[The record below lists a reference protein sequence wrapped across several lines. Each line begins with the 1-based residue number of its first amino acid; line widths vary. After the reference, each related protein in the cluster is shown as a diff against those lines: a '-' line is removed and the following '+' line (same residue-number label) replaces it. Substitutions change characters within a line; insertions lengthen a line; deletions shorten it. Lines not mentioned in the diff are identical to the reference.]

1 MISSSEQQNQ
11 SWEEDNGVLGQHE
24 CITISS
30 IMIPKVITLDRN
42 STLRDALRLFRTHNL
57 RHLVVVNE
65 KMHVQGIFTKRDLL
79 AVEGPGLD
87 RSIVSVANTEVR
99 TAYPDTCIRVVA
111 QTMLHHKIGCMPI
124 VDASTTHRVLVGI
137 VTEAD
142 FVRSFALT
150 AQCVCGVMH
159 A

>member
-1 MISSSEQQNQ
+1 MSSSSEQQNQ
-11 SWEEDNGVLGQHE
+11 SWDGKSMLDQNE
-24 CITISS
+24 CVPISS
-30 IMIPKVITLDRN
+30 MMVPKVITLDRS
-42 STLRDALRLFRTHNL
+42 STLRDALRLFRAHNL

-99 TAYPDTCIRVVA
+99 TAYPGTCIRIVA

-124 VDASTTHRVLVGI
+124 VDESTSYLTLVGI
-137 VTEAD
+137 VTESD
-142 FVRSFALT
+142 FVRAFALT
-150 AQCVCGVMH
+150 AQCGCGVMH

>member
-1 MISSSEQQNQ
+1 MGSSSEQQNQ
-11 SWEEDNGVLGQHE
+11 SCEGGQGTLGQNE
-24 CITISS
+24 CVPIASMMIS
-30 IMIPKVITLDRN
+30 KVITLDRN

-65 KMHVQGIFTKRDLL
+65 KKHVQGIFTKRDLL
-79 AVEGPGLD
+79 AVEGPGLN

-99 TAYPDTCIRVVA
+99 TAHPDTCIRIVA
-111 QTMLHHKIGCMPI
+111 QTMLHYKIGCMPI
-124 VDASTTHRVLVGI
+124 VDESTSNLALVGI

-150 AQCVCGVMH
+150 AQCGCGVMH

>member
-1 MISSSEQQNQ
+1 MSSSSEQQNQ
-11 SWEEDNGVLGQHE
+11 SWDGKSMLGQQE
-24 CITISS
+24 CVPISS
-30 IMIPKVITLDRN
+30 MMIPKVITLDRN
-42 STLRDALRLFRTHNL
+42 STLRDALRLFRVHKL

-87 RSIVSVANTEVR
+87 RTIVSVANTEVR
-99 TAYPDTCIRVVA
+99 TAYLNTCIRVVA

-124 VDASTTHRVLVGI
+124 VDESTSYLTLVGI

-142 FVRSFALT
+142 FVRAFAFT
-150 AQCVCGVMH
+150 ADCGCEAMH